1 MGTKSK
7 LFSALLFSLATVAA
21 VLYLWFVLKGPII
34 TSTEALR
41 EYTTKIKFARLALS
55 FGYIVSW
62 FAAAYAVGKLAN
74 HQKLLKSGKVHQGFQ
89 KIFIGLLIIFLGGL
103 LWPPLTAVRILVLS
117 NAPVLKLLTFIFNF
131 SMIYPTLMGFYFIYK
146 GSKNLLEA
154 VKIRSN
160 YSLSLFK
167 WFSPVLI
174 ALPVYLWMLFNNPQR
189 SVPTAPGVPSTFY
202 LPDPLIALFI
212 VLPVVS
218 TWVLG
223 IITIVNLNTFR
234 KRSSG
239 LIYRVSL
246 PSLYFGITCVIFGS
260 ALLQAVVSVGSNKL
274 LQLGYVTLV
283 LTIYTFVGMLATGF
297 LLIARSM
304 RRLTQ
309 IENI

>member
-1 MGTKSK
+1 METKSK
-7 LFSALLFSLATVAA
+7 FFSVLLFCLATVAA

-41 EYTTKIKFARLALS
+41 EYTTKIKFVRLALS

-62 FAAAYAVGKLAN
+62 IAAAYAVGKLWN
-74 HQKLLKSGKVHQGFQ
+74 YQKLLKSGKDHQGFQ
-89 KIFIGLLIIFLGGL
+89 KIFIGLLIIFIGSL

-117 NAPVLKLLTFIFNF
+117 NAPALKLLTFVFNF
-131 SMIYPTLMGFYFIYK
+131 SMIYPTVIGFYFIYK

-154 VKIRSN
+154 VKVRSN
-160 YSLSLFK
+160 YSFSLFK
-167 WFSPVLI
+167 WFLPVL

-189 SVPTAPGVPSTFY
+189 SVSTAPGVPSTFY
-202 LPDPLIALFI
+202 LPDPLIAILI
-212 VLPVVS
+212 VLPVVGA
-218 TWVLG
+218 WILG
-223 IITIVNLNTFR
+223 IISIVNLNTFR
-234 KRSSG
+234 KRSPG

-274 LQLGYVTLV
+274 LQLGYVALV
-283 LTIYTFVGMLATGF
+283 LTIYTFAGMLATGF

-304 RRLTQ
+304 KRLTQ